1 MGRRCPKAKKGRL
14 KRSFHVPW
22 RWNSFHRASSAA
34 AYCARTVAAAAP
46 AMLQELREQDRQ
58 HEDEQLTRDRPACKI
73 LLIGTMEEQDV
84 EMVQIV
90 MKKVI
95 SERIVHA
102 VNPLAIPQ
110 STKFA
115 KNLVHKIRF

>member
-1 MGRRCPKAKKGRL
+1 
-14 KRSFHVPW
+14 
-22 RWNSFHRASSAA
+22 
-34 AYCARTVAAAAP
+34 
-46 AMLQELREQDRQ
+46 
-58 HEDEQLTRDRPACKI
+58 
-73 LLIGTMEEQDV
+73 MEEQDV

-90 MKKVI
+90 MKKII

-102 VNPLAIPQ
+102 VNPLAVPQ

>member
-1 MGRRCPKAKKGRL
+1 
-14 KRSFHVPW
+14 
-22 RWNSFHRASSAA
+22 
-34 AYCARTVAAAAP
+34 
-46 AMLQELREQDRQ
+46 MLQELREQDRQ

-73 LLIGTMEEQDV
+73 LLIGAMEEQHV
-84 EMVQIV
+84 EVVQIV

-115 KNLVHKIRF
+115 KNLVHNETLYHVG